1 MLIYL
6 IEQLDMVKN
15 LLYGLEFISFVSIIL
30 FLALGVLA
38 RIYSLNNA
46 TEMIEKY
53 ELELTIIKSGLDT
66 VEEIAKKVVDE
77 ETETTVLVM
86 TLKDEFVLI
95 RKINN
100 EFKSRVNKL
109 FKFST
114 HIDKFTKGLIYSC
127 ICFVL
132 VLILQVII
140 PSQETV
146 YRVLFLN

>member
-15 LLYGLEFISFVSIIL
+15 LLYGLEFVSFVGIIL

-38 RIYSLNNA
+38 RIYSLNSA

-66 VEEIAKKVVDE
+66 VEETAKKVVDE
-77 ETETTVLVM
+77 ETETTVLIM
-86 TLKDEFVLI
+86 TLKDEFVLM

-100 EFKSRVNKL
+100 EFKSRVDKL

-114 HIDKFTKGLIYSC
+114 HIDKFTRGLVYSC
-127 ICFVL
+127 ICFVIT
-132 VLILQVII
+132 LILQVII
-140 PSQETV
+140 PSQETA